1 MCRNTESLCCVL
13 ETNTVLLAIY
23 VSKTEAHKKGEQICG
38 CQRRGWGWGA
48 GLDEGDQKVQTRS
61 SEMSKSWGCT
71 TCKCDSAPLYVLCE
85 SC

>member
-48 GLDEGDQKVQTRS
+48 GLDEGDQKV
-61 SEMSKSWGCT
+61 
-71 TCKCDSAPLYVLCE
+71 
-85 SC
+85 